1 MKNYFDIK
9 MWEGKLKNKHKLNK
23 VNDILISSD
32 IKQI

>member
-1 MKNYFDIK
+1 MN

-23 VNDILISSD
+23 VNDILTSSD